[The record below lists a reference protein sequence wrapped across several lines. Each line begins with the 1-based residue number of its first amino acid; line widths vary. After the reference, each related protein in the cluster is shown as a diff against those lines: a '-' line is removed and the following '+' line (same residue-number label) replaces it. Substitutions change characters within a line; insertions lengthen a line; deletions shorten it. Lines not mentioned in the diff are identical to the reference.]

1 MITIAHLYPDELALY
16 GENGNIKALTYLLDQ
31 EKIKY
36 KVVLI
41 DKDDKI
47 EFAKYDFIYIGSGRK
62 KCLEDVKKHLLPYKD
77 EFLNYIN
84 EEKPMLVTGNA
95 LSIFSFLDLYEIKYY
110 DKREV
115 HDVEATTS
123 LCKGIIKGFQN
134 TEYLIDSTNN
144 ILFNINAGVG
154 NKNTLMEGFKYKN
167 FYVTSIIGP
176 ILARNDNLCKYF
188 LDLMKKE

>member
-31 EKIKY
+31 EKIKH

-47 EFAKYDFIYIGSGRK
+47 EFTKYDFIYIGSGRK
-62 KCLEDVKKHLLPYKD
+62 KCLEDVKKHLLPYKE

-110 DKREV
+110 DNREV

-134 TEYLIDSTNN
+134 TEYLIDSTKNV
-144 ILFNINAGVG
+144 LFNINAGVG